1 MRLHRAPIAVLIAL
15 ATIVSGAVTTIAAAN
30 AGPAANACGL
40 VTAAEA
46 SAAMR
51 VTSLPGKARATKRGS
66 SCRYY
71 SPDHKMN
78 VFVQTAEAGDMIGA
92 AQLGGKAVPGVG
104 DKAIWS
110 SGSLFVQK
118 GGKVVQVGLYL
129 SAASM
134 EKMDAAIVPLGRAA
148 AGRM

>member
-1 MRLHRAPIAVLIAL
+1 MRIHRAPVAVLLAL
-15 ATIVSGAVTTIAAAN
+15 ATIASAAVTTIAAAN
-30 AGPAANACGL
+30 AGPAADACGL

-51 VTSLPGKARATKRGS
+51 VTSLPGKRRPTRRGS

-71 SPDHKMN
+71 SPNHQMN

-110 SGSLFVQK
+110 AGSLFVQK
-118 GGKVVQVGLYL
+118 GGKVAQVGLYL
-129 SAASM
+129 NPASM
-134 EKMDAAIVPLGRAA
+134 QKMDPAIVTLGRAA

>member
-1 MRLHRAPIAVLIAL
+1 MRIQRAAIAVLIAL
-15 ATIVSGAVTTIAAAN
+15 TTIGSCTVATIAAAN
-30 AGPAANACGL
+30 AGPAANACAL

-46 SAAMR
+46 STAMR
-51 VTSLPGKARATKRGS
+51 VTSLPGKARATRRGS

-92 AQLGGKAVPGVG
+92 AQLGGKAVAGIG
-104 DKAIWS
+104 DKAVWS

-118 GGKVVQVGLYL
+118 GGKVAQVGLYL

-134 EKMDAAIVPLGRAA
+134 QKMDPAIVTLGRAA